1 MGRIH
6 YTLTMMT
13 TNRARRDNR
22 TGKEREP
29 AQRLFAAAPV
39 SDAIREQMRSIRRA
53 LEPEGWTI
61 RWVDP
66 DLAHLT
72 IKFFGDTRPS
82 QIASLESKLAFA
94 AERSQAAHLTTGGFI
109 MLGPRRRPN
118 VLSLEIDAADD
129 DPAGLASLEGLA
141 REVER
146 QTAGIGAGGNE
157 RAFKAHL
164 TLGRFR
170 DTDGAPPEV
179 EPTLAAVTLEPV
191 TFTVDRLQLVRSVL
205 SQHGPTY
212 TTIAEWPLTGTAQ
225 PEPDPVPEPEDYG

>member
-1 MGRIH
+1 
-6 YTLTMMT
+6 MMK
-13 TNRARRDNR
+13 NRARRDNR
-22 TGKEREP
+22 TSKDREP
-29 AQRLFAAAPV
+29 AQRLFAAVPV
-39 SDAIREQMRSIRRA
+39 SDAVRERMRAIRHA

-94 AERSQAAHLTTGGFI
+94 AERSQPAHLTTGGFI

-118 VLSLEIDAADD
+118 VLSLEIEAAED
-129 DPAGLASLEGLA
+129 DPEGLRSLEGLA

-170 DTDGAPPEV
+170 DTDGAPPDV
-179 EPTLAAVTLEPV
+179 EQTLADVAHEPV
-191 TFTVDRLQLVRSVL
+191 AFSVDRLLLVRSVL

-212 TTIAEWPLTGTAQ
+212 TTIAEWPLTGTA
-225 PEPDPVPEPEDYG
+225 PPDPESVPEPEDYG